1 VCEGRLDGWA
11 RPIPLYEMAVMI
23 KPTEQ
28 LPVEQG
34 LPETIGEAVELL
46 LDLLSDWDDL
56 PLLGEMDDTALE
68 CLP

>member
-1 VCEGRLDGWA
+1 
-11 RPIPLYEMAVMI
+11 MI